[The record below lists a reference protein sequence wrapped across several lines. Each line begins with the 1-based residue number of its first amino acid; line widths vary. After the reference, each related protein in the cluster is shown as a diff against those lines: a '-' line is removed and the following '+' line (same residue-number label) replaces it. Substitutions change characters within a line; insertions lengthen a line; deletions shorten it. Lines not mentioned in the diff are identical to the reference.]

1 MIQEGSVT
9 EKLSGYTSGV
19 ITKRRLS
26 IINKSAAPSLK
37 MKSPPNH
44 KSNVWLTSKM
54 QRDTKLKE
62 QLLDG
67 RRRKRESKK

>member
-9 EKLSGYTSGV
+9 EKLSG
-19 ITKRRLS
+19 LS